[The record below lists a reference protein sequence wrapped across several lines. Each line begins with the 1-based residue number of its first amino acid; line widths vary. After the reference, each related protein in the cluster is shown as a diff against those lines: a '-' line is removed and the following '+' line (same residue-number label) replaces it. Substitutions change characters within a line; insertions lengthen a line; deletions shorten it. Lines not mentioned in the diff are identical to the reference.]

1 MLSIRRAQPTA
12 ERFPLSAT
20 GPGEAA
26 TAKLQPA
33 SPFPF
38 GYLPPGMPQMTPS
51 QAQAFMA
58 GMAAASQGSATAS
71 AAHAQGLPD
80 LHRPAPSQTDVKLE
94 ATAVVA
100 VGVQPQPAQHGDPHA
115 EQQRQQQPGTP
126 AVQDAVQ
133 EDGLPSPGDAA
144 LDTSADVDMA
154 PAADDDDTPFAAP
167 EDEGPAVPQGAP
179 PAPEVEDAARA
190 TALMD
195 DGAGSHQQQR
205 EVPNQRTAP
214 PPPAPAA
221 PAAPVPKGA
230 APAAPAAKPGPND
243 GRQPHGQRGA
253 DPQQP
258 TRPEPQQQS
267 QPQLKTLPQP
277 QPQQHSQPQPQQ
289 QQQPPTP
296 GPGNDLA
303 AEALSIIDSAQA
315 VLAPRSQGVGKE
327 GGSSSATAAAVPVAG
342 VGMTAVWLKELE
354 DLRRMC
360 GVQPIVIGIV
370 GTTGAGKSSLL
381 NALLGREG
389 LLPTSGMHA
398 STACA
403 IEVSYHDSHQYKGSV
418 EFMTEAELHT
428 FVGRLLSDATDEDG
442 GIKMTEGEC
451 SNRSDAG
458 AAQAML
464 EAVYGRSVIRAP
476 GLSLEKLKGVQNT
489 LTKLLGK
496 KLALPPTS
504 NEKAFRQEIG
514 KYVESSGKA
523 GGLQAWPL
531 VKVCKIQGRFK
542 TLPRNAILV
551 DLPGVR
557 DTNEARAAVAEHY
570 LRRCDAVWV
579 AAPIT
584 RAVNDKTAKDLLDSS
599 FRRRLVMEGQ
609 LDALTFICTKS
620 DDIEA
625 SDTRRDLG
633 DAGVCERA
641 GVAPGALEELDAV
654 LEAREAAEEAADAAV
669 ERLQRQLRSMK
680 GRWTAAFKKADAAC
694 AALEDLPS
702 GQRPEGFRE
711 LRRAVAPPPGLSR
724 DEAGPR
730 KRRRGGP
737 RGGGGRAA
745 PEGSGDEEDEMD
757 ASECQEDEEDGEEE
771 QAASDVEA
779 SSMDDGSEEGGE
791 EEEDEVEDESDGGED
806 GGSEG
811 EEVSDEQEECS
822 DADAASE
829 EPSEPDDDEEDDWE
843 DGPLAKS
850 RGGRSRPQAG
860 AKRKRPVS
868 KTLAAKSPPRLMEE
882 LRREVDKIK
891 QARSEHKALQPQLKA
906 ARRDQQAASARFTA
920 EQRKLAAICARA
932 RNAFSREQLRRDFH
946 EGLAEVAAQAGDRSR
961 AQQHTAIQLPVFCVS
976 ARDAQKLEGRCKRDG
991 PVAAFSR
998 LEDTEVP
1005 ALRRHLR
1012 DAADAARL
1020 RAQKRLALGVLGFL
1034 NSAGGTLLSQRLD
1047 ASHRAMQALQSAF
1060 ECELAALRHRL
1071 GAVAGQLDTE
1081 LRAELGRGLSPR
1093 LGLGA
1098 QLAAQGALARA
1109 RRWAAALHPMTYRAT
1124 VNRHGFHKTTALAS
1138 KNLPDFRDGVVDFN
1152 GQLASPILDAV
1163 STCWDELWNRR
1174 LGQLLSDVERR
1185 GLAAVEAAAEGVR
1198 RRLLAELGASAEVQL
1213 AAIDSV
1219 HEEVKRHESRKLQ
1232 LRAAEALAEALD
1244 GARGLSADRHVERA
1258 VQSEMQPLYEE
1269 QRADRGAGV
1278 CRRNQVAMETF
1289 LAQRARGMMAGA
1301 AGVLERGAWELLA
1314 ELQSRLRQALAE
1326 LHRGASARFALLW

>member
-26 TAKLQPA
+26 TAKLQP
-33 SPFPF
+33 
-38 GYLPPGMPQMTPS
+38 
-51 QAQAFMA
+51 
-58 GMAAASQGSATAS
+58 
-71 AAHAQGLPD
+71 
-80 LHRPAPSQTDVKLE
+80 
-94 ATAVVA
+94 
-100 VGVQPQPAQHGDPHA
+100 
-115 EQQRQQQPGTP
+115 
-126 AVQDAVQ
+126 
-133 EDGLPSPGDAA
+133 
-144 LDTSADVDMA
+144 
-154 PAADDDDTPFAAP
+154 
-167 EDEGPAVPQGAP
+167 
-179 PAPEVEDAARA
+179 
-190 TALMD
+190 
-195 DGAGSHQQQR
+195 
-205 EVPNQRTAP
+205 
-214 PPPAPAA
+214 
-221 PAAPVPKGA
+221 
-230 APAAPAAKPGPND
+230 
-243 GRQPHGQRGA
+243 
-253 DPQQP
+253 
-258 TRPEPQQQS
+258 
-267 QPQLKTLPQP
+267 
-277 QPQQHSQPQPQQ
+277 
-289 QQQPPTP
+289 
-296 GPGNDLA
+296 
-303 AEALSIIDSAQA
+303 
-315 VLAPRSQGVGKE
+315 
-327 GGSSSATAAAVPVAG
+327 
-342 VGMTAVWLKELE
+342 
-354 DLRRMC
+354 
-360 GVQPIVIGIV
+360 
-370 GTTGAGKSSLL
+370 
-381 NALLGREG
+381 
-389 LLPTSGMHA
+389 
-398 STACA
+398 
-403 IEVSYHDSHQYKGSV
+403 
-418 EFMTEAELHT
+418 
-428 FVGRLLSDATDEDG
+428 
-442 GIKMTEGEC
+442 
-451 SNRSDAG
+451 
-458 AAQAML
+458 AML

-496 KLALPPTS
+496 TLTLPPTS

-514 KYVESSGKA
+514 KYVESSSKA

-531 VKVCKIQGRFK
+531 VKVCRIQGRFK

-557 DTNEARAAVAEHY
+557 DSNEARAAVAERY

-584 RAVNDKTAKDLLDSS
+584 RAVSDKTAKELLDSS

-609 LDALTFICTKS
+609 LDALTFICTKT

-625 SDTRRDLG
+625 SDTRRTLG

-641 GVAPGALEELDAV
+641 GVSPEALEELDAV

-669 ERLQRQLRSMK
+669 ERLQRQLRSVK

-737 RGGGGRAA
+737 RGGGGRA
-745 PEGSGDEEDEMD
+745 PSEGSGDEEGDGEG
-757 ASECQEDEEDGEEE
+757 ASESEQEEAQTASDEEAAESDMEDEGEEQGEGNSDGE
-771 QAASDVEA
+771 
-779 SSMDDGSEEGGE
+779 GG
-791 EEEDEVEDESDGGED
+791 

-811 EEVSDEQEECS
+811 EEVSDEVEECS
-822 DADAASE
+822 DADSASA
-829 EPSEPDDDEEDDWE
+829 EPSESEDDASADSEEDDGE
-843 DGPLAKS
+843 DGPRAKG
-850 RGGRSRPQAG
+850 RGWRSRPRAG
-860 AKRKRPVS
+860 GKRKRPVS
-868 KTLAAKSPPRLMEE
+868 KRLAAKSPPQLMEE
-882 LRREVDKIK
+882 LRREVDKIQ
-891 QARSEHKALQPQLKA
+891 QARSEHKVLQPQLKA
-906 ARRDQQAASARFTA
+906 ARRDHQAASARFTA
-920 EQRKLAAICARA
+920 ERRRLAAICARA
-932 RNAFSREQLRRDFH
+932 RNAFSSEQLRRDFH
-946 EGLAEVAAQAGDRSR
+946 EGLAEVADQAGDSSR
-961 AQQHTAIQLPVFCVS
+961 AEQYAAIQLPVFCIS

-991 PVAAFSR
+991 PVAAFNR

-1020 RAQKRLALGVLGFL
+1020 RAQRRLALGVLGFL

-1047 ASHRAMQALQSAF
+1047 ASHRAMHALQSAF

-1071 GAVAGQLDTE
+1071 GDVAAQLGAE

-1098 QLAAQGALARA
+1098 QLAAQGAVARA
-1109 RRWAAALHPMTYRAT
+1109 RRWAAALHPSTYRAT
-1124 VNRHGFHKTTALAS
+1124 VAREGFHKSAALAITAAS
-1138 KNLPDFRDGVVDFN
+1138 KNMPDFRDGVVDFN

-1174 LGQLLSDVERR
+1174 LGQLLSDAERR
-1185 GLAAVEAAAEGVR
+1185 GLAAVEAAVQGVR
-1198 RRLLAELGASAEVQL
+1198 RRLLAELGARAEVQL

-1232 LRAAEALAEALD
+1232 LRAAEAAAEALD

-1258 VQSEMQPLYEE
+1258 VQLEMLPLYAE
-1269 QRADRGAGV
+1269 QRADRGRGV
-1278 CRRNQVAMETF
+1278 CHRNQVAMETF
-1289 LAQRARGMMAGA
+1289 LAHRARGMLAGA